1 MLKLFTYSIIRAC
14 QCFKSEEPTPYILK
28 KSNLS
33 PIAPLIM
40 LKGRG
45 LIHKIYGEMVSTYI
59 SKSCFRLLS
68 TSIWDPDLENRSFF
82 NGIHTNSFW
91 KGQMYLWCLS
101 LYLCLFTK
109 QNCKK
114 WLMHFTGDDFTD
126 DVKSVRNNFS
136 DEACQ
141 ILSVVHTVTTWDKV
155 FKNGSSKICGR
166 QPLKNLKGHRLL
178 KQTTSLQ
185 IF

>member
-68 TSIWDPDLENRSFF
+68 TSIWNPDLENRSFF
-82 NGIHTNSFW
+82 NGIHTVFEKVRCTCGAWVFIYAFS
-91 KGQMYLWCLS
+91 
-101 LYLCLFTK
+101 
-109 QNCKK
+109 QNK
-114 WLMHFTGDDFTD
+114 T
-126 DVKSVRNNFS
+126 VKSGWCTLLVT
-136 DEACQ
+136 
-141 ILSVVHTVTTWDKV
+141 ILLMTSNQFTITLEMKHVKFYQW
-155 FKNGSSKICGR
+155 FI
-166 QPLKNLKGHRLL
+166 LL
-178 KQTTSLQ
+178 LLGTKYSRMDQVKFVEDSL
-185 IF
+185 